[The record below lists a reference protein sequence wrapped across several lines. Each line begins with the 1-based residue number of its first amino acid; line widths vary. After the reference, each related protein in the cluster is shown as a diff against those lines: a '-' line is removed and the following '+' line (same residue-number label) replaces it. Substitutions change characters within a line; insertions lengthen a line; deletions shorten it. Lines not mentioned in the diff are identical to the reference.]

1 MTDTQTT
8 VRPRWF
14 EDYQAGAV
22 HELGQIRVDAEEM
35 LTFASRFD
43 PQSYHVDPQAAAD
56 THFGGLIASGW
67 HTGSMMMRLLA
78 LNYLAPES
86 SLGSPGIETLRWP
99 KPVRP
104 GDVLTVRVT
113 VQQARRSQSKP
124 DRGIVHSLI
133 EVTNQNGEI
142 VMTANPA
149 NLVLCRP
156 TPSKGSDQ

>member
-1 MTDTQTT
+1 MSNSTLR

-14 EDYQAGAV
+14 EDYVPGAV
-22 HELGQIRVDAEEM
+22 HELGTITVDGDEM
-35 LTFASRFD
+35 RRFAAQFD
-43 PQSYHVDPQAAAD
+43 PQSYHVDPEAAAQ
-56 THFGGLIASGW
+56 THFGGLVASGW

-99 KPVRP
+99 RPVRP

-113 VQQARRSQSKP
+113 VQGARRSQSRP
-124 DRGIVHSLI
+124 DRGIVQSLI
-133 EVTNQNGEI
+133 EVSNQNGEV

-156 TPSKGSDQ
+156 A

>member
-1 MTDTQTT
+1 MSESPSAT
-8 VRPRWF
+8 RPRWF
-14 EDYQAGAV
+14 EDYVPGAV
-22 HELGQIRVDAEEM
+22 HELGRITVDGEEM
-35 LTFASRFD
+35 REFAARFD
-43 PQSYHVDPQAAAD
+43 PQAYHVDPQAAAQ

-78 LNYLAPES
+78 LNYLSPDS

-99 KPVRP
+99 RPVRP

-124 DRGIVHSLI
+124 DRGIIQSLI
-133 EVTNQNGEI
+133 EVTNQNGEV

-156 TPSKGSDQ
+156 D

>member
-1 MTDTQTT
+1 MSNSTLR

-14 EDYQAGAV
+14 EDYVPGAV
-22 HELGQIRVDAEEM
+22 HELGTITVDGDEM
-35 LTFASRFD
+35 RRFAAQFD
-43 PQSYHVDPQAAAD
+43 PQSYHVDPEAAAQ

-99 KPVRP
+99 RPVRP

-113 VQQARRSQSKP
+113 VQGARRSQSRP
-124 DRGIVHSLI
+124 DRGIVQSLI
-133 EVTNQNGEI
+133 EVSNQNGEV

-156 TPSKGSDQ
+156 A